1 MSNRY
6 EIREQIGKGGLGAV
20 YKALDTQLQREVA
33 IKRVLSAEKA
43 TEDEVKEAANKLIAE
58 AQTLSSL
65 NHPNIVTVFDV
76 GQDESGGFVVME
88 LLKGETLDETV
99 ERGVLTQED
108 FTEVVYQTME
118 ALIAAQANNV
128 IHRDIKPTNIM
139 VIWQASGKF
148 QLKILDFGLA
158 KFSRSPSVQTMDQE
172 ESVMGSIFFMAPE
185 QFERGELDARTDLYQ
200 MGCVYYNAL
209 TGQYP
214 FNGETAPQVMN
225 AHLQHKVIPLDQVRP
240 DLSPSIC
247 QWVMWMINRDIAHRP
262 ADARDALKHW
272 PRNPEPP
279 GAIPV
284 EVLPVEATPTVST
297 GEVTIVRAGVGASAP
312 PALIISHQTGSAP
325 IARAVATTG
334 STTGSTTGRLLTAA
348 TTGKLATGA
357 SSGKLATGATSGKLV
372 TGASSGKLATG
383 ASSGKLA
390 TGATTGRLDKTG
402 ARTSQLTGP
411 AAGGRP
417 NVRKTPAPEGSSKI
431 KWIIIGSC
439 ASALV
444 LFFIFSG
451 IRKKNAEAQKTHL
464 ISLASAGIPTGTT
477 ADVTLAVKLLGD
489 ANSSPSLKSD
499 AAKVLDKLEGSGISE
514 QIHEELKIAETM
526 ALRIRLS
533 QALAERNYSPA
544 VATII
549 DAFKSATTDD
559 QRVQLLNSVRV
570 LAELDSI
577 NELLGAL
584 RVDHTLPVRKVFEDT
599 VLAVLRKSGETKAIV
614 DSILTKVSTTSGN
627 ERKSLFRILGVIGG
641 NDVKTR
647 LAAVYNQKGDQE
659 YQRDAMTAYLSWQNR
674 SVLEDVEKI
683 IQTTGDVPL
692 RTGAERAYVLLANLP
707 GPEPIAERV
716 QLWRKAFEMA
726 KNPSDV
732 NRLLTGIVEY
742 PGAETLALLKEWE
755 AHPAHGALA
764 KNIAASMERSI
775 QGVVEVKPGDIIKG
789 NKARVQGDMRGAAMN
804 SYLSSLSGWISPETW
819 FIWTFKVAESGSY
832 LVEVDQASL
841 RDQPSQFVVHLAGKT
856 IAGESMTTPTL
867 EEFVPVRLA
876 DPVDLVAGEIY
887 YLVLAAGERVQPRM
901 MDVGAIRL
909 VKP

>member
-33 IKRVLSAEKA
+33 IKRVLSADKA

-225 AHLQHKVIPLDQVRP
+225 AHLQHKVIPLEQVRP

-312 PALIISHQTGSAP
+312 PALVISHQTGSAP

-334 STTGSTTGRLLTAA
+334 GTTGRLLTGA
-348 TTGKLATGA
+348 TTGKLN
-357 SSGKLATGATSGKLV
+357 
-372 TGASSGKLATG
+372 
-383 ASSGKLA
+383 

-402 ARTSQLTGP
+402 ARTGQLTGP

-439 ASALV
+439 ASAIV
-444 LFFIFSG
+444 LFFILSG

-464 ISLASAGIPTGTT
+464 ISLASAEIPTGTT

-514 QIHEELKIAETM
+514 QIHEELKVAETM
-526 ALRIRLS
+526 SLRIRLS
-533 QALAERNYSPA
+533 QALAERNYPPA
-544 VATII
+544 VPTII
-549 DAFKSATTDD
+549 DLFKSATTDE

-584 RVDHTLPVRKVFEDT
+584 RGDHTLPVRKVFEDT
-599 VLAVLRKSGETKAIV
+599 VLAVLRKSGDTKAIV

-683 IQTTGDVPL
+683 IQTTEDVPL
-692 RTGAERAYVLLANLP
+692 RSGAERAYVNLANLP

-716 QLWRKAFEMA
+716 ALWRKAFEMA

-742 PGAETLALLKEWE
+742 PGTETLALLKEWA

-764 KNIAASMERSI
+764 KNIATSMERSI
-775 QGVVEVKPGDIIKG
+775 QNVTEVKPGDEIKG

-819 FIWTFKVAESGSY
+819 FTWTFKVAESGSY

-841 RDQPSQFVVHLAGKT
+841 RDQPSQFVVYLAGKT
-856 IAGESMTTPTL
+856 LAGESRTTPTL

-876 DPVDLVAGEIY
+876 EPVDLVAGEIY
-887 YLVLAAGERVQPRM
+887 YLILAAGERVQPRM
-901 MDVGAIRL
+901 MDIGAIRL

>member
-33 IKRVLSAEKA
+33 IKRVLSADKA
-43 TEDEVKEAANKLIAE
+43 SEDEVKDAANKLIAE

-88 LLKGETLDETV
+88 LLKGETLDDTV

-225 AHLQHKVIPLDQVRP
+225 AHLQHKVIPLEQVRP

-284 EVLPVEATPTVST
+284 EVLPVEETPTVST

-312 PALIISHQTGSAP
+312 PALIITNQTGSAP
-325 IARAVATTG
+325 VVARAVAVSG
-334 STTGSTTGRLLTAA
+334 ASTGRLLTGA
-348 TTGKLATGA
+348 TTGKLN
-357 SSGKLATGATSGKLV
+357 
-372 TGASSGKLATG
+372 
-383 ASSGKLA
+383 

-402 ARTSQLTGP
+402 ARTGQLTGP

-417 NVRKTPAPEGSSKI
+417 NVRKTSAPEGNSKI

-439 ASALV
+439 ASAIV
-444 LFFIFSG
+444 LFFIVSG
-451 IRKKNAEAQKTHL
+451 IRKKSAEAQKTHL
-464 ISLASAGIPTGTT
+464 ISLASAEIPTGTT

-489 ANSSPSLKSD
+489 GNSSPSLKSD

-514 QIHEELKIAETM
+514 QIHEELKVAETM

-533 QALAERNYSPA
+533 QALAERNYTPA
-544 VATII
+544 VPTII

-559 QRVQLLNSVRV
+559 QRVQLLNSVRS

-584 RVDHTLPVRKVFEDT
+584 RGDHTLPVRKVFEDT
-599 VLAVLRKSGETKAIV
+599 VLAVLRKSGDTKAIV

-683 IQTTGDVPL
+683 IQTTEDVPL
-692 RTGAERAYVLLANLP
+692 RSGAERAYVNLANLP

-716 QLWRKAFEMA
+716 ALWRKAFELA
-726 KNPSDV
+726 KTPSDV

-764 KNIAASMERSI
+764 KNIATSMERSI
-775 QGVVEVKPGDIIKG
+775 QNVTEVKPGDEIKG

-819 FIWTFKVAESGSY
+819 FTWTFKVAESGSY

-841 RDQPSQFVVHLAGKT
+841 RDQPSQFIVYIAGKT
-856 IAGESMTTPTL
+856 LAGESKTTPTL

-876 DPVDLVAGEIY
+876 EPVDLVAGETY

-901 MDVGAIRL
+901 MDIGAIRL

>member
-6 EIREQIGKGGLGAV
+6 EIRDQIGKGGLGAV

-33 IKRVLSAEKA
+33 IKRVLSADKA

-58 AQTLSSL
+58 AQTLSSI

-158 KFSRSPSVQTMDQE
+158 KFSRSPSVKTMDQE

-225 AHLQHKVIPLDQVRP
+225 AHLQHKVIPLEQVRH

-312 PALIISHQTGSAP
+312 PALVISHQTGSAP

-334 STTGSTTGRLLTAA
+334 GTTGRLLTGA
-348 TTGKLATGA
+348 TTGKLN
-357 SSGKLATGATSGKLV
+357 
-372 TGASSGKLATG
+372 
-383 ASSGKLA
+383 

-402 ARTSQLTGP
+402 ARTGQLTGP

-439 ASALV
+439 ASAIV
-444 LFFIFSG
+444 LFFILSG

-464 ISLASAGIPTGTT
+464 ISLASAEIPTGTT

-514 QIHEELKIAETM
+514 QIHEELKVAETM
-526 ALRIRLS
+526 SLRIRLS
-533 QALAERNYSPA
+533 QALAERNYPPA
-544 VATII
+544 VPTII
-549 DAFKSATTDD
+549 DLFKSATTDE

-584 RVDHTLPVRKVFEDT
+584 RGDHTLPVRKVFEDT
-599 VLAVLRKSGETKAIV
+599 VLAVLRKSGDTKAIV

-683 IQTTGDVPL
+683 IQTTEDVPL
-692 RTGAERAYVLLANLP
+692 RSGAERAYVNLANLP

-716 QLWRKAFEMA
+716 ALWRKAFEIA

-732 NRLLTGIVEY
+732 NRFLTGIVEY
-742 PGAETLALLKEWE
+742 PGTETLALLKEW
-755 AHPAHGALA
+755 AADPAHGALA
-764 KNIAASMERSI
+764 KNIATSMERSI
-775 QGVVEVKPGDIIKG
+775 QNVTEVKPGDEIKG

-819 FIWTFKVAESGSY
+819 FTWTFKVAESGSY

-841 RDQPSQFVVHLAGKT
+841 RDQPSQFVVYLAGKT
-856 IAGESMTTPTL
+856 LAGESRTTPTL

-876 DPVDLVAGEIY
+876 EPVDLVAGEIY
-887 YLVLAAGERVQPRM
+887 
-901 MDVGAIRL
+901 
-909 VKP
+909 